1 LSAVLNIKSSVH
13 TRRCSLDRNNCTSRN
28 GGKEG
33 IGKWGDEQ
41 KEMDTE
47 GIIYDSALLALRT
60 TTSSPSS
67 PFSPSFIVPYT
78 QYVPFLGLLFLMA
91 DPILGPIFLVALLK

>member
-33 IGKWGDEQ
+33 IGKWQDGQ
-41 KEMDTE
+41 KEMNIE
-47 GIIYDSALLALRT
+47 GILYDSALLALRAAAR
-60 TTSSPSS
+60 SPSS
-67 PFSPSFIVPYT
+67 PFSLSFIKPYT
-78 QYVPFLGLLFLMA
+78 QYVPFLGLLF
-91 DPILGPIFLVALLK
+91 FF